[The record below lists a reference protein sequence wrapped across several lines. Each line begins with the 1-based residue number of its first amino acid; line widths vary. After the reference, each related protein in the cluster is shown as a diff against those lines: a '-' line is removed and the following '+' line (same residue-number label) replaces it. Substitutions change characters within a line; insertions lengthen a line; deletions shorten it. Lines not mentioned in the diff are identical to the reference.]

1 MAANAEAA
9 VPEAAVPETAFSPA
23 IFILPDPTT
32 ATQLGHPLFK
42 MASNAQ
48 AAVRELLPERHT
60 HLTSTS
66 YPPTIPSPGSPLVLP
81 KDSHRHEPTT

>member
-60 HLTSTS
+60 PHLNIISTYNS
-66 YPPTIPSPGSPLVLP
+66 ITWLSPSAS
-81 KDSHRHEPTT
+81 